1 MPRGRDSIVGLLN
14 FLSIKIESNDKEK
27 SIELDAVASAHKIA
41 YELCLFTAVKENLF
55 WKNTKKSVN
64 NQAFIPNFA
73 EQIEFITLSPC
84 EQALHDA
91 AVSRNDPNDSR
102 LVLFFFYSKYF
113 NLFYI
118 NYYYYYYFYYYF

>member
-14 FLSIKIESNDKEK
+14 FLSIKIESSKSNGKEK
-27 SIELDAVASAHKIA
+27 FIELEDVASVNMIA

-84 EQALHDA
+84 EQAIHDA

-102 LVLFFFYSKYF
+102 LVSF
-113 NLFYI
+113 
-118 NYYYYYYFYYYF
+118 